1 MPSFNSGDGLDA
13 SAMDLAALSS
23 QLSASRAAVA
33 DRIMAQMQAA
43 SLANSAPEQP
53 SKKRKKDSETSRSGP
68 RPPTLGL
75 GAALPLAGTSALG
88 AGPNR
93 SDNRLKGA
101 LTGGARARG
110 AKRDREAQLAED
122 RRAADEAR
130 EAQEKQEEEERTDG
144 RSANVKKRKDR
155 QDPFAQIT
163 AVSSV
168 KGAEAERA
176 QATRKEDHSGKSIGS
191 QDGAATRA
199 SSARQNTRDIG
210 LNKAADLAGAQAAER
225 AASAGMG
232 RKAQKKARIEARK
245 RVLQEAG
252 VQSGETSG
260 SKGTGVSAPHT
271 AEGGS
276 GKLNTM
282 SRNADAASGSPDE
295 ATKVNRRDEETNGA
309 VGDGAVDLPT
319 APQRHPTSHLTP
331 LQSSAAAQLAG
342 ARFRSINE
350 ALYTSSGAEAV
361 SLAKEDSTR
370 MQEYHRGF
378 RSQTQS
384 WPLIPVDAVVK
395 ILCTAKIATSSC
407 AGKHV
412 RNPVVVDL
420 GAGEAPLAKALAKLS
435 NEAHQTSGPA
445 PVAASKK
452 KLTNLHGHTWSVL
465 SFDLDTSP
473 DGWVVGANVAQHV
486 PLPGAHHLAEDREGV
501 QDHGD
506 VQSKGK
512 KGQKGTQRANP
523 QIVDVVVF
531 CLALM
536 GTDWMGMIL
545 EAHRILHE
553 GGDLIIAEVSS
564 RHTSVEDFTDLIR
577 EAGFELKKSDSSNTH
592 FSLFEFCKIERPAQN
607 SPKNRKELAE
617 WRDKLCEKGRKVL
630 KPCLYKRR

>member
-1 MPSFNSGDGLDA
+1 MSSFNSGNGIDT

-43 SLANSAPEQP
+43 SLASSALEQP
-53 SKKRKKDSETSRSGP
+53 SKKRKKDSETSSSGP

-75 GAALPLAGTSALG
+75 GAALPPAGTSALG

-130 EAQEKQEEEERTDG
+130 KAQEKQEEEERTDG

-163 AVSSV
+163 AASSV
-168 KGAEAERA
+168 KGAKAERA
-176 QATRKEDHSGKSIGS
+176 QATVKEDHSGKSVGS

-199 SSARQNTRDIG
+199 SSATQNTRDIG

-252 VQSGETSG
+252 VESGETSG
-260 SKGTGVSAPHT
+260 SKGTGISGPH
-271 AEGGS
+271 AADEGS
-276 GKLNTM
+276 GKLETM
-282 SRNADAASGSPDE
+282 FGTADAASGSLNE
-295 ATKVNRRDEETNGA
+295 STKVDRRDKETNGA
-309 VGDGAVDLPT
+309 LSDGA
-319 APQRHPTSHLTP
+319 PTSYLTP

-452 KLTNLHGHTWSVL
+452 KLTNFYGHTWSVL

-506 VQSKGK
+506 IQSKGK
-512 KGQKGTQRANP
+512 KGQKGTRRANP
-523 QIVDVVVF
+523 EIVDVVVF

-545 EAHRILHE
+545 EAHRILQE

-564 RHTSVEDFTDLIR
+564 RHTSIEDFTDLIR

-592 FSLFEFCKIERPAQN
+592 FSLFEFCKIERPTQN

-617 WRDKLCEKGRKVL
+617 WRDKLCEKGRRVL